1 MGSAT
6 IEAGS
11 RPMNVREISEKAKQ
25 YDWNPRIGFKFWARA
40 ANTIH
45 HEGQIY
51 LQEGSIAQAY
61 MFLLRYCTLVLE
73 DMAKHP
79 EAKLPEN
86 RSLMK
91 QLNARINTVVEQLEQ
106 LKPQIEEA
114 YAKWQQLT
122 ASVQDSREKRLSTSS
137 QYSRHA
143 ANDAALS
150 WNHLSQ
156 AKILDAGSNQELAV
170 DLAREALLKRRRRRR
185 QESADEDERMHRPPS
200 GYREE
205 RGYDAGRRQ
214 QYPTPPLTHH
224 RYSEDDDLRRQME
237 ATRRQLDRSGGYGVS
252 ETDNGTS
259 DTDSYQSV
267 NYHYPA
273 IKPTSTYTYDY
284 PKPASRPESPKPQP
298 PLPPKVI
305 PFERPVPVTRPPP
318 PPPRPRKGSGSLNRD
333 SRRNVMLP
341 SQTIRLVTDE
351 DDVDDKP
358 ARPPK
363 VSEPLP
369 PPPETQPKEA
379 NKVTFRP
386 VAYLESGEPLRSV
399 FLPSGLR
406 RRFLELARGN
416 TIRELEMCGILC
428 GTLINNALFIT
439 CLLIPE
445 QECTSDTCETINE
458 EAYVTYCIEN
468 DLLVLG
474 WIHTHPTQTCFMS
487 SRDLH
492 THAGYQTMMKE
503 SIAIVCAPRY
513 DPSYGI
519 FRLTDPPGLPHI
531 INCNT
536 PGVFH
541 QHAIPSDEIYCS
553 ARHAPGHVFE
563 SSRVDFEVVDL
574 RPEGSKVPPFKRY

>member
-6 IEAGS
+6 IEDGS
-11 RPMNVREISEKAKQ
+11 RPMNVKEISDKAKQ
-25 YDWNPRIGFKFWARA
+25 YDWNPRIGFKYWARA
-40 ANTIH
+40 ADTIH
-45 HEGQIY
+45 REGQIY
-51 LQEGSIAQAY
+51 LREGSIAQAY
-61 MFLLRYCTLVLE
+61 MFLLRYCTLVL
-73 DMAKHP
+73 DHMAKHP
-79 EAKLPEN
+79 EAKYPEN
-86 RSLMK
+86 KAMMA
-91 QLNARINTVVEQLEQ
+91 QLNRRVNSVVEELEA

-122 ASVQDSREKRLSTSS
+122 ASVENSREKRWSASS
-137 QYSRHA
+137 QYARHA

-150 WNHLSQ
+150 WNHISQ
-156 AKILDAGSNQELAV
+156 AKILDAGQNQELAV

-185 QESADEDERMHRPPS
+185 QENADEDERIRRTS
-200 GYREE
+200 AGYREE
-205 RGYDAGRRQ
+205 RDRRQ
-214 QYPTPPLTHH
+214 QYPTPPPTNS
-224 RYSEDDDLRRQME
+224 RYSEDDELRLQME
-237 ATRRQLDRSGGYGVS
+237 ATRRQLDRSGGYSASEIDTGV
-252 ETDNGTS
+252 S
-259 DTDSYQSV
+259 DTDTYRSV

-273 IKPTSTYTYDY
+273 IKPTSSYTYEY
-284 PKPASRPESPKPQP
+284 QKPTPRPESSSPQP
-298 PLPPKVI
+298 PRPPKVE
-305 PFERPVPVTRPPP
+305 PFERPVPITRPPPP
-318 PPPRPRKGSGSLNRD
+318 PPPRPRKESGSFGRD
-333 SRRNVMLP
+333 GRRNGMLP
-341 SQTIRLVTDE
+341 SQTIRLVKDE
-351 DDVDDKP
+351 DDFDDRP

-363 VSEPLP
+363 VSEP
-369 PPPETQPKEA
+369 PPEPEEKPKEA
-379 NKVTFRP
+379 SKVTFRP
-386 VAYLESGEPLRSV
+386 VAYLENGEPLRSV

-406 RRFLELARGN
+406 RRFLELAREN

-428 GTLINNALFIT
+428 GTLINNALFINV
-439 CLLIPE
+439 LLIPE

-541 QHAIPSDEIYCS
+541 QHGIPSDDIYCS

-574 RPEGSKVPPFKRY
+574 RPEGSKVPAFRRY

>member
-11 RPMNVREISEKAKQ
+11 RPMNVKEISEKAKQ

-51 LQEGSIAQAY
+51 LHEGSIAQAY

-86 RSLMK
+86 RALMR
-91 QLNARINTVVEQLEQ
+91 QLNNRINNVVEQLEQ

-114 YAKWQQLT
+114 YHKWQQLT
-122 ASVQDSREKRLSTSS
+122 ASVEDSREKRRSTSS
-137 QYSRHA
+137 QYARHA
-143 ANDAALS
+143 ASDAALS
-150 WNHLSQ
+150 WNHISQ

-170 DLAREALLKRRRRRR
+170 DLARETLLKRRRRRR
-185 QESADEDERMHRPPS
+185 QENDEEDERTRRTYA

-205 RGYDAGRRQ
+205 NGYGVDRRQ
-214 QYPTPPLTHH
+214 QYPTPPPTNN

-237 ATRRQLDRSGGYGVS
+237 ATRRQLDRSGGYGTS
-252 ETDNGTS
+252 ETDNG
-259 DTDSYQSV
+259 
-267 NYHYPA
+267 
-273 IKPTSTYTYDY
+273 
-284 PKPASRPESPKPQP
+284 P

-305 PFERPVPVTRPPP
+305 PFERPIPVTRPPP
-318 PPPRPRKGSGSLNRD
+318 PPPRPRKESGSFGRD
-333 SRRNVMLP
+333 GRRNGILP

-351 DDVDDKP
+351 DDVDDRP

-363 VSEPLP
+363 VSEP
-369 PPPETQPKEA
+369 PPEAEEKPKEA

-399 FLPSGLR
+399 FLPSSLR
-406 RRFLELARGN
+406 RRFLELAREN

-541 QHAIPSDEIYCS
+541 QHGIPSDEIYCS

-574 RPEGSKVPPFKRY
+574 RPEGSKVPAFRRY